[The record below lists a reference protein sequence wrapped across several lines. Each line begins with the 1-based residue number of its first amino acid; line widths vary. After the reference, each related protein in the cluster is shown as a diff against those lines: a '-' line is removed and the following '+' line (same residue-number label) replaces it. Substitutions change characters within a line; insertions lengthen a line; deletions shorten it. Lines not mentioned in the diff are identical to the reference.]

1 MHVVSGDKY
10 DAMFPV
16 ESLLTRNEREDI
28 HDYKANYWLAPDN
41 AQGSFILNLGCEQ
54 IFRGVR
60 LVNTH
65 NRWAKD
71 RATKHFR

>member
-16 ESLLTRNEREDI
+16 DSLLTRDAKEAIR
-28 HDYKANYWLAPDN
+28 DYKANYWLAPN
-41 AQGSFILNLGCEQ
+41 KAQGSFILNLGCEQ
-54 IFRGVR
+54 TFRGVR
-60 LVNTH
+60 MVNTH
-65 NRWAKD
+65 NRREKD

>member
-16 ESLLTRNEREDI
+16 DSLLTRDAKEAVRDN
-28 HDYKANYWLAPDN
+28 KANYWLAPN
-41 AQGSFILNLGCEQ
+41 KAKGSFILNLGCKQTIQGIE
-54 IFRGVR
+54 
-60 LVNTH
+60 LVNIH

-71 RATKHFR
+71 RASKHFR